1 MLLAVVRAVKFRK
14 RKPLGNYTS
23 RVILSMTN
31 YPITGVVTGYV
42 TYFKNVWSLWRGGAK
57 GRSIDL
63 RLTGRA
69 YKSSSGPLMLKSDD
83 NSILLTY
90 NETRKWRRTYRP
102 PNDFSRTRDMIGPQ
116 I

>member
-1 MLLAVVRAVKFRK
+1 
-14 RKPLGNYTS
+14 
-23 RVILSMTN
+23 
-31 YPITGVVTGYV
+31 
-42 TYFKNVWSLWRGGAK
+42 
-57 GRSIDL
+57 
-63 RLTGRA
+63 
-69 YKSSSGPLMLKSDD
+69 MLKSDD